1 MKIEGMIAFICLFIF
16 LFSKQDI
23 ELLKCAG
30 IFSIASYVG
39 QLVDK
44 LEGGDEN
51 EKNGDAK

>member
-1 MKIEGMIAFICLFIF
+1 MKIEGMIAFICLFVF

-44 LEGGDEN
+44 LEGK
-51 EKNGDAK
+51 KND